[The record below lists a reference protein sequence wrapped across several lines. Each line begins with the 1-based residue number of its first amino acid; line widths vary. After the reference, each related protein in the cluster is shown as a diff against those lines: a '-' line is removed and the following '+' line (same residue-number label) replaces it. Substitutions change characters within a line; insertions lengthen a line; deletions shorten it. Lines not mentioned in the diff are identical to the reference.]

1 MKLKYVVKHEGQIFL
16 ATCLQDIALHFN
28 MSLSGIK
35 YKIKHNLLDIQ
46 RCNTELHDL
55 SNVANYNINKFGIVV
70 IEDSQKKGKDIAR
83 VPRAQNEGDQN
94 IDSNDI

>member
-1 MKLKYVVKHEGQIFL
+1 MKLKYVVKHEEQIL
-16 ATCLQDIALHFN
+16 LSTCLQDLALHFN

-46 RCNTELHDL
+46 RCDTELHNL
-55 SNVANYNINKFGIVV
+55 SNIVNYNINKFGIVV
-70 IEDSQKKGKDIAR
+70 VEDQDQVYPKESRSKKSQSTT
-83 VPRAQNEGDQN
+83 EN